1 MATCVLISKDVELS
15 PSTVLKIKSPG
26 YQDVNFKNDTVL
38 TWNVTA
44 PASTEEILIDIDMDL
59 TVKPPSGICEDYLKE
74 INHPVETLLYSTDAV
89 NLRQTEKL
97 RGIVFLSNSFQTLMC

>member
-1 MATCVLISKDVELS
+1 MCLSPVYISYTNISELAVCVLITKDAELS

-44 PASTEEILIDIDMDL
+44 PASIEEILIDIDMDL
-59 TVKPPSGICEDYLKE
+59 TVKPPSGICEDYLKVIFQKE
-74 INHPVETLLYSTDAV
+74 IT
-89 NLRQTEKL
+89 
-97 RGIVFLSNSFQTLMC
+97 